1 MGTTR
6 SAGTRQTDKKV
17 LASHPPRHY
26 IKSLDLITIT
36 SKMSQE
42 DKKATL
48 LRRMRKQKGGDGQF
62 RGRVTLWYDALCHS
76 VIRSRDWPSDEGK
89 VSYSA
94 TPAWLPPPNQP
105 G

>member
-1 MGTTR
+1 MPSAGGAKLQGITVGTTR

-48 LRRMRKQKGGDGQF
+48 LRRMRKQKGGM
-62 RGRVTLWYDALCHS
+62 
-76 VIRSRDWPSDEGK
+76 
-89 VSYSA
+89 VSFGGGLHYGMLRAA
-94 TPAWLPPPNQP
+94 TQ
-105 G
+105 

>member
-1 MGTTR
+1 MPSAGGAKLQDITVGTTR

-42 DKKATL
+42 DKKATS
-48 LRRMRKQKGGDGQF
+48 LRRMRKQKGG
-62 RGRVTLWYDALCHS
+62 WS
-76 VIRSRDWPSDEGK
+76 VSGAGYIM
-89 VSYSA
+89 V
-94 TPAWLPPPNQP
+94 
-105 G
+105 

>member
-1 MGTTR
+1 MPSAGGAKLQGITVGTTR

-48 LRRMRKQKGGDGQF
+48 LRRMRKQKGGM
-62 RGRVTLWYDALCHS
+62 
-76 VIRSRDWPSDEGK
+76 
-89 VSYSA
+89 VSFGGGLHYGLMRSA
-94 TPAWLPPPNQP
+94 TQ
-105 G
+105 